1 MKKKDIY
8 ERDFELLNLTIVLF
22 FIILGFVLIYVGYHF
37 IKDVIEWNS

>member
-1 MKKKDIY
+1 MKKKDKY

-22 FIILGFVLIYVGYHF
+22 FIILGFVLIYVGYYF

>member
-22 FIILGFVLIYVGYHF
+22 FIILGFVLIYVGYYF

>member
-8 ERDFELLNLTIVLF
+8 ERDFELLNLTIVIF
-22 FIILGFVLIYVGYHF
+22 FIILGFVLIYVGYYF